1 MPAEELSSSPWHAGE
16 LEIQRHAGVLEQM
29 DPVGRKVMRT
39 FMLDQHREFYPVLPF
54 IVIGAVDGD
63 GTPWATIR
71 SGQPGFLQ
79 TPDSHTL
86 DIDAIS
92 DPNDPAE
99 AGMKDGDPI
108 GLVGVDLI
116 TRRRNRMNGTVI
128 RSSSDRFSVAV
139 GQSFGNCPRYI
150 QHRQFSFVRDPATP
164 HSSEVI
170 VSDRLD
176 AHERGIIEA
185 ADTFFVASYVDHED
199 EGRQVDVSHRG
210 GRPGFVRVDADGGLT
225 VPDFNGNLFFN
236 TLGNFAVNPRA
247 GLLFID
253 HETGDMLQIAGSV
266 EIILNSPEI
275 AAFEGAERLWRVI
288 PQKFVLRKDALPLRW
303 SFLDGGMSPSS
314 LMTGDWREA
323 ASRLK
328 VAAQAKTWRRFRVE
342 RTIEESST
350 IRSLHLAPV
359 DGEALIPHLAGQH
372 LPISITEGT
381 DTIRRSYTI
390 SSAPSD
396 GFYRLSVKREGRAS
410 TLLHKMRE
418 GDEIEALSPTG
429 AFTIDAMERTRPA
442 VLLAGG
448 IGITPLLSMLRHI
461 VHTGD
466 RTRYRRQ
473 AWLFRSSRTSA
484 ERAFDREIGELVAR
498 SEGTV
503 RDVRVLDAPGVDDD
517 GLFDATGRIDMALLK
532 ARLPFGDYDFYICGP
547 APFMQ
552 SMYDGLRRLDIADGR
567 IHAEAFGP
575 SGLKRDHAV
584 QASKKPRKPAASA
597 STPVV
602 FTQSLKQAQWKPGC
616 GSLLELAE
624 QSGLSPLYGCRAG
637 NCGDCRTKIIK
648 GDVSYL
654 SEPGYAVANGEA
666 LICCSVPAEGD
677 EDLQLAL

>member
-253 HETGDMLQIAGSV
+253 HETGDML
-266 EIILNSPEI
+266 
-275 AAFEGAERLWRVI
+275 
-288 PQKFVLRKDALPLRW
+288 
-303 SFLDGGMSPSS
+303 S
-314 LMTGDWREA
+314 L
-323 ASRLK
+323 
-328 VAAQAKTWRRFRVE
+328 
-342 RTIEESST
+342 I
-350 IRSLHLAPV
+350 
-359 DGEALIPHLAGQH
+359 
-372 LPISITEGT
+372 
-381 DTIRRSYTI
+381 
-390 SSAPSD
+390 
-396 GFYRLSVKREGRAS
+396 
-410 TLLHKMRE
+410 
-418 GDEIEALSPTG
+418 
-429 AFTIDAMERTRPA
+429 
-442 VLLAGG
+442 
-448 IGITPLLSMLRHI
+448 HI
-461 VHTGD
+461 
-466 RTRYRRQ
+466 
-473 AWLFRSSRTSA
+473 
-484 ERAFDREIGELVAR
+484 
-498 SEGTV
+498 
-503 RDVRVLDAPGVDDD
+503 
-517 GLFDATGRIDMALLK
+517 
-532 ARLPFGDYDFYICGP
+532 
-547 APFMQ
+547 
-552 SMYDGLRRLDIADGR
+552 
-567 IHAEAFGP
+567 
-575 SGLKRDHAV
+575 
-584 QASKKPRKPAASA
+584 
-597 STPVV
+597 
-602 FTQSLKQAQWKPGC
+602 
-616 GSLLELAE
+616 
-624 QSGLSPLYGCRAG
+624 
-637 NCGDCRTKIIK
+637 
-648 GDVSYL
+648 
-654 SEPGYAVANGEA
+654 
-666 LICCSVPAEGD
+666 
-677 EDLQLAL
+677 